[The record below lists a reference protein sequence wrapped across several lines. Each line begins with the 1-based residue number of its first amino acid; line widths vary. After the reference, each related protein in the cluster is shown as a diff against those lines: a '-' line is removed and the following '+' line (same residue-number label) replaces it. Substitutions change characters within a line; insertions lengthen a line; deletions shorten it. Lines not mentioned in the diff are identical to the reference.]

1 MLESCQAVLHYV
13 DSAVPMEATNPS
25 SRSMRAWRPNQIN
38 RGGGSMRRLFLT
50 FLIVGSVALGLSI
63 ARAQE
68 EKPDG
73 TVRLSSGSV
82 AVGIGF
88 SWGSGELTY
97 QGKEYPFD
105 VSGLSVADVGIS
117 KAEASG
123 SVHHLKKLEDFNG
136 NYTGVSAGAT
146 VAGGGGGMTLR
157 NQNGVVLNLV
167 ATTQGLKFKLAV
179 DGVKITLKQ

>member
-1 MLESCQAVLHYV
+1 
-13 DSAVPMEATNPS
+13 
-25 SRSMRAWRPNQIN
+25 
-38 RGGGSMRRLFLT
+38 MRRIFIT
-50 FLIVGSVALGLSI
+50 FLIIGSVALWSST

-68 EKPDG
+68 EVPDA
-73 TVRLSSGSV
+73 TIKISSGSV
-82 AVGIGF
+82 AAGIGF
-88 SWGSGELTY
+88 SWGGGVLTY

-123 SVHHLKKLEDFNG
+123 GVYHLKNLTDFNG

-146 VAGGGGGMTLR
+146 IAGGGGGMALK

-167 ATTQGLKFKLAV
+167 GTTQGLKFKLGV

>member
-1 MLESCQAVLHYV
+1 
-13 DSAVPMEATNPS
+13 
-25 SRSMRAWRPNQIN
+25 
-38 RGGGSMRRLFLT
+38 MRRIFLT
-50 FLIVGSVALGLSI
+50 FLIIGSVALGLSI

-68 EKPDG
+68 DKPDG
-73 TVRLSSGSV
+73 TVKISSGSV
-82 AVGIGF
+82 AAGIGF
-88 SWGSGELTY
+88 SWGGGVLTY
-97 QGKEYPFD
+97 QGKDYPFD

-123 SVHHLKKLEDFNG
+123 TVSHLKNLADFNG

-146 VAGGGGGMTLR
+146 VAGGGGGMALK

-167 ATTQGLKFKLAV
+167 GTTQGLKFKLGV

>member
-1 MLESCQAVLHYV
+1 
-13 DSAVPMEATNPS
+13 
-25 SRSMRAWRPNQIN
+25 
-38 RGGGSMRRLFLT
+38 MRRLFLT
-50 FLIVGSVALGLSI
+50 FLMISSVAVGWSW

-73 TVRLSSGSV
+73 TVKISSGSV
-82 AVGIGF
+82 AVGVGF
-88 SWGSGELTY
+88 SWGGGVLSY

-123 SVHHLKKLEDFNG
+123 SVSHLKKLEDFNG

-146 VAGGGGGMTLR
+146 VAGGGGGMALK
-157 NQNGVVLNLV
+157 NQNGVVLHLV
-167 ATTQGLKFKLAV
+167 GTTQGLKFKLGV

>member
-1 MLESCQAVLHYV
+1 
-13 DSAVPMEATNPS
+13 
-25 SRSMRAWRPNQIN
+25 
-38 RGGGSMRRLFLT
+38 MRRIFLT
-50 FLIVGSVALGLSI
+50 FLIIGSVALGLSR

-68 EKPDG
+68 ETPDG
-73 TVRLSSGSV
+73 TVKLSTGSV

-88 SWGSGELTY
+88 SWGGGVLTY
-97 QGKEYPFD
+97 QDKEYPFD
-105 VSGLSVADVGIS
+105 VSGLSVVDVGIS

-123 SVHHLKKLEDFNG
+123 QVFHLKNLADFNG

-167 ATTQGLKFKLAV
+167 GTTQGLKFKLSV
-179 DGVKITLKQ
+179 DGVKLTLKQ

>member
-1 MLESCQAVLHYV
+1 
-13 DSAVPMEATNPS
+13 
-25 SRSMRAWRPNQIN
+25 
-38 RGGGSMRRLFLT
+38 MRRLFLT
-50 FLIVGSVALGLSI
+50 FLIIGSVAVGWGW

-73 TVRLSSGSV
+73 TVKISSGSV
-82 AVGIGF
+82 AAGVGF
-88 SWGSGELTY
+88 SWGGGVLSY

-123 SVHHLKKLEDFNG
+123 TVSHLKKLEDFNA

-146 VAGGGGGMTLR
+146 GAGGGGGMALK

-167 ATTQGLKFKLAV
+167 GTTQGLKFKLGV
-179 DGVKITLKQ
+179 EGVKVTLKQ